1 MAKITVAKLFETVTE
16 VDKRSQVALM
26 QSEDS
31 IQISEK
37 TRIDLEKLIATL
49 RTDFSDIEQTQETV
63 RADKEQNN
71 TITEIIRNDNTITE
85 IIRNDKEQNNT
96 ITEIIRNDKEEDNTI
111 KNSFFELQRSFD
123 GLVGTVDILRTD
135 LDNLYQAFYTSQIV
149 RQEQLEKE
157 EDAVFKEQDDL
168 QKKRGG
174 KKEGR
179 GVLSNMIKG
188 KKDPNQIQQ
197 DRKKQVKSLTKSVLR
212 TLGLGALAGAA
223 MGLGPAFATD
233 SAGNVATDSDE
244 SSSTLTPSR
253 EELIR
258 QTERRSGMSSFRED
272 AAENAALQESVRAQF
287 SVPTV
292 VADDTSFQQGVT
304 DLAKKYGL
312 SEDALYAV
320 MDFETG
326 GTFDPAQKNAAGS
339 GATGLIQ
346 FMPETAKG
354 LGTTTEDLAKMTRTE
369 QLVYVDRY
377 LASKNIQGAG
387 VEDLYMSVLF
397 PAAVGRSNDFVLF
410 GKGARTF
417 GNTDYSEPIY
427 YDQNSGLDL
436 NKDGSITKAE
446 AASKVVERMIKPQSQ
461 EKTNTS
467 LQSQEKTNTSLQS
480 QEETKTS
487 FNFFSDRGKDK
498 LYTPS
503 DFLRASYTSS
513 EEGTDIA
520 SLQSNRSPNV
530 SVVNLTQG
538 MDGGTQVQQS
548 RGTARSSVTALS
560 NTTNS
565 APVSLMIRNTFLT

>member
-1 MAKITVAKLFETVTE
+1 MAKITVAKLFETVAE

-49 RTDFSDIEQTQETV
+49 RTDFSDIEQTQETIRV
-63 RADKEQNN
+63 DKEQNN
-71 TITEIIRNDNTITE
+71 TITEIIRD
-85 IIRNDKEQNNT
+85 
-96 ITEIIRNDKEEDNTI
+96 DKEEDNTI

-223 MGLGPAFATD
+223 MGFGSAFATD

-272 AAENAALQESVRAQF
+272 DAENAALQESVRAQF

-346 FMPETAKG
+346 FMPSTAEG

-377 LASKNIQGAG
+377 LENKNIQGAG

-397 PAAVGRSNDFVLF
+397 PAAVGRPNDFVLF
-410 GKGARTF
+410 GKGASTF

-446 AASKVVERMIKPQSQ
+446 AASKVVERMTKP
-461 EKTNTS
+461 
-467 LQSQEKTNTSLQS
+467 QSQEKTNTSLQS

-513 EEGTDIA
+513 EEGKDIA
-520 SLQSNRSPNV
+520 SLQSNRSPSV

-538 MDGGTQVQQS
+538 MDGGTQIQQS
-548 RGTARSSVTALS
+548 RGAARSSVTALS

>member
-1 MAKITVAKLFETVTE
+1 MAKITVAKLFETVAE

-37 TRIDLEKLIATL
+37 TRTDLERLIATL
-49 RTDFSDIEQTQETV
+49 RTDFTDIEQTQE
-63 RADKEQNN
+63 
-71 TITEIIRNDNTITE
+71 IIRA
-85 IIRNDKEQNNT
+85 
-96 ITEIIRNDKEEDNTI
+96 DKEEDNTI
-111 KNSFFELQRSFD
+111 KNSFFELQKSFD

-197 DRKKQVKSLTKSVLR
+197 DRKKQVKSLTKSILR

-233 SAGNVATDSDE
+233 SAGNVATDRDE

-272 AAENAALQESVRAQF
+272 TAENAALQESVRAQF

-346 FMPETAKG
+346 FMPSTAKE

-397 PAAVGRSNDFVLF
+397 PAAVGKPNDFVLF
-410 GKGARTF
+410 GKGASTF
-417 GNTDYSEPIY
+417 GNTDYSKPIY

-446 AASKVVERMIKPQSQ
+446 AASKVVERMTKPQSQ

-467 LQSQEKTNTSLQS
+467 LQSQEKTNTS
-480 QEETKTS
+480 
-487 FNFFSDRGKDK
+487 FNFFSDRDKDK

-503 DFLRASYTSS
+503 NFLRASYTSS
-513 EEGTDIA
+513 EEGKDIA
-520 SLQSNRSPNV
+520 SLQSNRSPSV

-548 RGTARSSVTALS
+548 RGAARSSFTALS

>member
-1 MAKITVAKLFETVTE
+1 MAKITVAKLFETVAE

-71 TITEIIRNDNTITE
+71 TITEIIRD
-85 IIRNDKEQNNT
+85 
-96 ITEIIRNDKEEDNTI
+96 DKEEDNTI

-223 MGLGPAFATD
+223 MGFGSAFATD

-272 AAENAALQESVRAQF
+272 DAENAALQESVRAQF

-346 FMPETAKG
+346 FMPSTAEG

-377 LASKNIQGAG
+377 LENKNIQGAG

-397 PAAVGRSNDFVLF
+397 PAAVGRPNDFVLF
-410 GKGARTF
+410 GKGASTF

-446 AASKVVERMIKPQSQ
+446 AASKVVERMTKP
-461 EKTNTS
+461 
-467 LQSQEKTNTSLQS
+467 QSQEKTNTSLQS

-513 EEGTDIA
+513 EEGKDIA
-520 SLQSNRSPNV
+520 SLQSNRSPSV

-538 MDGGTQVQQS
+538 MDGGTQIQQS
-548 RGTARSSVTALS
+548 RGAARSSVTALS